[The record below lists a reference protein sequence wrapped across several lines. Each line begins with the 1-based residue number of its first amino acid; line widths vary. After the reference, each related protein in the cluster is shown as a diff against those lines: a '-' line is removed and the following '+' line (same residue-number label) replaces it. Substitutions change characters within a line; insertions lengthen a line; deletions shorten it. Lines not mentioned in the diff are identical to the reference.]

1 MLNIG
6 IVNEIIKVIF
16 CRLSFIIEFNELA
29 GMKPPD
35 ETVVILRF
43 KLLNNLKPDISNNIN
58 VNIVKKIY
66 MIETFK
72 EIFLILFSGF
82 NDLSS
87 E

>member
-1 MLNIG
+1 
-6 IVNEIIKVIF
+6 
-16 CRLSFIIEFNELA
+16 
-29 GMKPPD
+29 MKPPD